1 MQLTRNHLIMTL
13 QVLNITRNIERPLTN
28 VPVNVTNEP
37 KPMTGVRNTLV
48 FDLDETLIH
57 CN

>member
-1 MQLTRNHLIMTL
+1 MQLTRNHLFMTL
-13 QVLNITRNIERPLTN
+13 QVFNITRNIERPLSNTVANDTN
-28 VPVNVTNEP
+28 QS
-37 KPMTGVRNTLV
+37 KPITRVRNTLV